1 MSLQYTVTFVFLL
14 FEICVYL
21 LLVIPWPYRM
31 RKALVHLFTSS
42 EFGKK
47 LYQVQGFLLLLVAIL
62 FAESLRMMFFNIN
75 KHEEHDE
82 LDKRHHDVGD
92 EIQDQKMHSK
102 IFYAERNVYLTSF
115 TLFAAFAVFRLL
127 ALLHVLCITDE
138 KVDKLEKSFK
148 TQEANIPKDE
158 KKNN

>member
-1 MSLQYTVTFVFLL
+1 MGLQYTVTFAFLI

-21 LLVIPWPYRM
+21 LLVIPWPYKM

-47 LYQVQGFLLLLVAIL
+47 LYQVQGFLLILVVIL

-75 KHEEHDE
+75 KHEEHDG
-82 LDKRHHDVGD
+82 LDKHHHNIVD
-92 EIQDQKMHSK
+92 EIQDQKIHTK
-102 IFYAERNVYLTSF
+102 IFFAERNVYLTSF

-127 ALLHVLCITDE
+127 ALLHLLCITEE

-148 TQEANIPKDE
+148 TQ
-158 KKNN
+158 